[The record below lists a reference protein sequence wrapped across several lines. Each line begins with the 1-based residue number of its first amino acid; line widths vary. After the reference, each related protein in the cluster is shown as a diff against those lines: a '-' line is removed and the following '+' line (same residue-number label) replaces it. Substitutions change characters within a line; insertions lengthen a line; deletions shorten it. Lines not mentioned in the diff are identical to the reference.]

1 MPSFSPPSHSP
12 SPGSPSPPSGR
23 SSPPRLGPGRR
34 MLSPRRRRK
43 RRRKHAAHPPPPPP
57 LARLESE
64 VGDRYAKKKKL
75 NNKIRHGLL
84 GLPPSPQ
91 PPRER
96 AGAESRTTAPSLPR
110 RPVAG
115 LLPPRRSAHG
125 RPARPPPWLGQ
136 EPSESRPACCSRRG
150 GGCGGGS
157 PPALTVR
164 LRGRRASQGGRAGG
178 GGKPRSWPGS
188 PPAGRVGAEP
198 AAAIAHTHPCRPLR
212 SPQCWLPEGG
222 RRSRVKVES
231 RSVAW
236 GDVHVPAPAPR
247 RGPRPSRR
255 CPPAGQKV
263 HPLPF
268 ARP

>member
-1 MPSFSPPSHSP
+1 M
-12 SPGSPSPPSGR
+12 
-23 SSPPRLGPGRR
+23 
-34 MLSPRRRRK
+34 
-43 RRRKHAAHPPPPPP
+43 
-57 LARLESE
+57 
-64 VGDRYAKKKKL
+64 GDRYAKKKKL

-178 GGKPRSWPGS
+178 RGGEAPVLARFAARGTSRGRAGRSDRTHAPLPPPPFPAMLAARGREAVSGEGRKQVGGLGRCPRPCSGSAQGAPAVPALPTGRPKGPS
-188 PPAGRVGAEP
+188 PPL
-198 AAAIAHTHPCRPLR
+198 C
-212 SPQCWLPEGG
+212 
-222 RRSRVKVES
+222 
-231 RSVAW
+231 
-236 GDVHVPAPAPR
+236 
-247 RGPRPSRR
+247 
-255 CPPAGQKV
+255 
-263 HPLPF
+263 
-268 ARP
+268 